1 MKKYRKLI
9 TVDLSN
15 CKNWNECQKI
25 INLITN
31 GSIKITTKIN
41 LKKNKL

>member
-1 MKKYRKLI
+1 MKKERKLI
-9 TVDLSN
+9 TLDLSN

-31 GSIKITTKIN
+31 GSIKITIKKLKIN
-41 LKKNKL
+41 